1 MNISVVIADDHVL
14 MRQGLVQMLD
24 ATDHI
29 SVIGE
34 CGDGVEFI
42 EQVIRL
48 QPDVAIMDISMPR
61 MSGLVAIDKLL
72 AQRPEAKVLVL
83 SMHNELE
90 YVEAM
95 EGAGAKGYMLKE
107 SSSEELQKAI
117 VAIAQGQRYF
127 YTQKTGA
134 PLDAE
139 KNVSA
144 ARTNPLTALTRR
156 EREVFFL
163 VAAGNTSKKIAEL
176 LNMSLKT
183 AENHRSNIYKKL
195 NVSSSA
201 ELIRLAGKA
210 GLLE

>member
-1 MNISVVIADDHVL
+1 MNITVVIADDHLL
-14 MRQGLVQMLD
+14 MRQGLVQMLN
-24 ATDHI
+24 ATDEI

-48 QPDVAIMDISMPR
+48 CPDVAIMDISMPR

-72 AQRPEAKVLVL
+72 AQRPEAKILVL

-95 EGAGAKGYMLKE
+95 QDAGAKGYMLKE
-107 SSSEELQKAI
+107 SSSEELQNAI

-127 YTQKTGA
+127 YTHKTGINSSSPTSVA
-134 PLDAE
+134 SSRA
-139 KNVSA
+139 
-144 ARTNPLTALTRR
+144 NPLSALTRR

-195 NVSSSA
+195 KVSSSA

>member
-1 MNISVVIADDHVL
+1 MSITVVIADDHVL
-14 MRQGLVQMLD
+14 MRQGLVQMLNS
-24 ATDHI
+24 TGHI

-34 CGDGVEFI
+34 CGDGIEFI
-42 EQVIRL
+42 EHVIKL
-48 QPDVAIMDISMPR
+48 NPDVAIMDISMPR

-95 EGAGAKGYMLKE
+95 QDAGASGYMLKE

-117 VAIAQGQRYF
+117 MTIAQGQRYF
-127 YTQKTGA
+127 YTLKEEAKTCLEQPAGSRRA
-134 PLDAE
+134 
-139 KNVSA
+139 
-144 ARTNPLTALTRR
+144 NPLTELTRR

-195 NVSSSA
+195 HVSSSA